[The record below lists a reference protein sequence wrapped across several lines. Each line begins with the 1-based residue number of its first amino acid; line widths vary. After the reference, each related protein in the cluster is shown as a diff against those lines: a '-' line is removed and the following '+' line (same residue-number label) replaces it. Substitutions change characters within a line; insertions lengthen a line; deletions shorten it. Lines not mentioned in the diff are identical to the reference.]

1 MNGRGRLLAR
11 IFGLLLVAASF
22 AYLAAL
28 ARQAAGLPRLR
39 WDGAAVAG
47 FAASVGLYQIAL
59 AGGAA
64 AWTVLLAAT
73 GERPRYLS
81 VLAIQ
86 LVSQAAKYLP
96 GNVGQYAGR
105 TVLAARQGHAPA
117 NVLVTLVVETA
128 CALIAGAAFALA
140 TLVPAGRSPWGGEA
154 LLWRAGSVLLAA
166 GAAGILAGRLF
177 KHPRFR
183 RLVRL
188 SPVPEGDGRGPGRGA
203 WLTCIGCNWASFV
216 LLGLCAALLARTF
229 FGAVAPFPEL
239 AGVFAAAW
247 VAGFV
252 TPGAPAGLGVRE
264 AVLAGGLRPLY
275 GPDVALALPL
285 LFRMMTVTGDGVA
298 FALGNFLR
306 RSGPAGGK
314 EARL

>member
-1 MNGRGRLLAR
+1 MSGKRLSR
-11 IFGLLLVAASF
+11 VIGLLLVAASI
-22 AYLAAL
+22 AYLVAL
-28 ARQAAGLPRLR
+28 ARQAADLPRLH
-39 WDGAAVAG
+39 WDGLALAG
-47 FAASVGLYQIAL
+47 FAASVGLYQVAL
-59 AGGAA
+59 AGAA
-64 AWTVLLAAT
+64 VAWTVLLAAT

-81 VLAIQ
+81 LLAIQ

-96 GNVGQYAGR
+96 GNVAQYAGR
-105 TVLAARQGHAPA
+105 TVLAARLGHAPA

-128 CALIAGAAFALA
+128 CAVIAGTAFVLA
-140 TLVPAGRSPWGGEA
+140 TLQEA
-154 LLWRAGSVLLAA
+154 LLWRAGAVLLAA
-166 GAAGILAGRLF
+166 GAAGVLAGRLF
-177 KHPRFR
+177 GRPWFR

-188 SPVPEGDGRGPGRGA
+188 PPAPEGTSGAPGLGA

-216 LLGLCAALLARTF
+216 LLGLCAALLARAF
-229 FGAVAPFPEL
+229 FGAAAPFPEL

-285 LFRMMTVTGDGVA
+285 LFRMVTVTGDGVA
-298 FALGNFLR
+298 LAIGTFLR
-306 RSGPAGGK
+306 RSGLAGK
-314 EARL
+314 L